1 MNIDKR
7 RAKAK
12 EIEALTLRAENARRQ
27 ATGEAPYTDWATYQA
42 SVDAL
47 AEERGAM
54 KEHERPKLP
63 EEEAYIFEAARLMFD
78 AKK

>member
-1 MNIDKR
+1 M
-7 RAKAK
+7 
-12 EIEALTLRAENARRQ
+12 
-27 ATGEAPYTDWATYQA
+27 GEKPYTDWATYQA

-54 KEHERPKLP
+54 KENLRPKLP
-63 EEEAYIFEAARLMFD
+63 EDEAYVLEAARLMFD